1 MRIILIITNLF
12 FMIYDLIIIGAGSAG
27 LPAGMYAS
35 RYTLKNL
42 IIGEIPGGAL
52 GTSHCVEN
60 YPGTLSAPGK
70 EIMDNFAKHAEVSGS
85 EFLQD
90 CVESVEKLANA
101 NFAVKTS
108 SGKEFEA
115 KKIILATWNEYKKLG
130 IKGEDIYYGKGVS
143 YCATC
148 DGNFYKNLDVAV
160 IGGGNTAITEALYL
174 AEIAKTVHILI
185 RKDKARAEDIW
196 IKKAEK
202 VDNIIFH
209 YQTEAEEVLGAVMG
223 VNGLKLNT
231 GETLAVDGV
240 FVAIGSSPFT
250 SIVDSLSPKKDDEGC
265 LIVDERQETS
275 IKWLYAAGDVTTN
288 SNKFRQTIMSAA
300 EGCLAAHSV
309 HEDLL

>member
-1 MRIILIITNLF
+1 
-12 FMIYDLIIIGAGSAG
+12 MIYDLIIIGAGSAG

-90 CVESVEKLANA
+90 RVESVEKLANE

-108 SGKEFEA
+108 SRKEFEA
-115 KKIILATWNEYKKLG
+115 KKIILATGNEYKKLG
-130 IKGEDIYYGKGVS
+130 IKGEDTYYGKGVS

-174 AEIAKTVHILI
+174 AEITKTVHILI

-202 VDNIIFH
+202 VDNIVFH

-231 GETLAVDGV
+231 GEILAVDGI

-250 SIVDSLSPKKDDEGC
+250 SIVDNLSPKKDNEGC

-275 IKWLYAAGDVTTN
+275 VK
-288 SNKFRQTIMSAA
+288 
-300 EGCLAAHSV
+300 
-309 HEDLL
+309 

>member
-1 MRIILIITNLF
+1 M
-12 FMIYDLIIIGAGSAG
+12 YDLIIIGAGSAG

-60 YPGTLSAPGK
+60 FPGILSAPGK
-70 EIMDNFAKHAEVSGS
+70 EIMDNFAKHAEHSGS
-85 EFLQD
+85 QILQD
-90 CVESVEKLANA
+90 RVESVDKMSDEH
-101 NFAVKTS
+101 FQVKTS
-108 SGKEFEA
+108 SGKSFEA
-115 KKIILATWNEYKKLG
+115 KKIILATGNEYKKLG
-130 IKGEDIYYGKGVS
+130 IQGEDTYYGRGVS

-185 RKDKARAEDIW
+185 RKNKARAEDIW

-202 VDNIIFH
+202 VDNIVFH
-209 YQTEAEEVLGAVMG
+209 YETEATEVLGETMG
-223 VNGLKLNT
+223 VTGLKLNN
-231 GETLAVDGV
+231 GETLNVDGI

-250 SIVDSLSPKKDDEGC
+250 SIVDGLAPKKDDEGC
-265 LIVDERQETS
+265 LIVDASQETS
-275 IKWLYAAGDVTTN
+275 VKGLYAAGDVTTN